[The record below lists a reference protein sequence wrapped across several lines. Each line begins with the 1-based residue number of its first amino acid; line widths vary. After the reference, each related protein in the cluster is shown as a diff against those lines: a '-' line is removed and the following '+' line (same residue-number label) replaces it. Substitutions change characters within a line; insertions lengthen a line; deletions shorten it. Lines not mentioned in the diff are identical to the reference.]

1 MGDPVL
7 ATSFLTVIPGG
18 LGSLGGAALAAFIAI
33 PLMTKSVL
41 VYSVLNQ
48 ARVGVITAESVWI
61 MPRMNLLSFA
71 TPAFMAIGG
80 YTAAILGKYEITDAF
95 LMTAL
100 AFLLPALAAVPLGVP
115 R

>member
-1 MGDPVL
+1 MRLILPKQRL
-7 ATSFLTVIPGG
+7 LEWAEITALTV
-18 LGSLGGAALAAFIAI
+18 AALAFAI
-33 PLMTKSVL
+33 PLMTKSLL

-48 ARVGVITAESVWI
+48 ARVGVIAAESVWI
-61 MPRMNLLSFA
+61 MPRTNLLSFA